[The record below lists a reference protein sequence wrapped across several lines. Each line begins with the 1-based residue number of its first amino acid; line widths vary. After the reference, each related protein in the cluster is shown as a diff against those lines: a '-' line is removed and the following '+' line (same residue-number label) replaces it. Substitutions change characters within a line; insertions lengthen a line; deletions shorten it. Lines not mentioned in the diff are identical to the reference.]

1 MHPIVF
7 YTAIFWTVIL
17 LGGSILLI
25 IRAHTLMIRLLAI
38 DTVTLVLI
46 ALLSLL
52 SHFTREPYYLDA
64 ALMLALMAFIGTL
77 AVARYYG
84 QGRIF

>member
-7 YTAIFWTVIL
+7 YTAIFWTVVL
-17 LGGSILLI
+17 LGASIILI

-38 DTVTLVLI
+38 DTITLVLI

-52 SHFTREPYYLDA
+52 SHFTQEPYYLDVG
-64 ALMLALMAFIGTL
+64 LMLALMAFIATV

-84 QGRIF
+84 EGRIF